1 MDCEDGDL
9 CVCLGRKRRSATKHE
24 ATEKIPCRR
33 YSRKRQKSNST
44 LSSVSLPSLPHGFDL
59 EMSRAVVRETRHRR
73 KRNHSTDTSQTVSH
87 SVDSSRS
94 ESNVKGRKRHKK
106 ISKKNT
112 KECDNC
118 TDVDLKTN
126 HTQLNY
132 HTNSDKSRNNSN
144 EQTDVSND
152 NCSSNNLA
160 IQQKSASDNSSDIAS
175 TSSDL
180 ISPDVEKCNIGL
192 MDVSDSQLTSFD
204 DDDDDDDED
213 LPDMRKMFTPSPA
226 KSNTGRIVYYMV
238 IHMILVDEKMKLKEI
253 QNNIRQKE
261 FFKRIPELS
270 ICR

>member
-33 YSRKRQKSNST
+33 YSRNRQKSDST
-44 LSSVSLPSLPHGFDL
+44 SSSVSLPHLPHGFDL
-59 EMSRAVVRETRHRR
+59 EMSRAVVREARHRR
-73 KRNHSTDTSQTVSH
+73 KRNYSTDTSQNDSK

-94 ESNVKGRKRHKK
+94 ESNAKGRKRHKK
-106 ISKKNT
+106 ISKKNP

-118 TDVDLKTN
+118 TDVELKTN

-132 HTNSDKSRNNSN
+132 HTNNYKSSNNSN
-144 EQTDVSND
+144 EQTDISND

-175 TSSDL
+175 SSSDL
-180 ISPDVEKCNIGL
+180 ISPDVEKC
-192 MDVSDSQLTSFD
+192 DDD

-213 LPDMRKMFTPSPA
+213 LPDMRKLFTPSPA

-238 IHMILVDEKMKLKEI
+238 IHMILVDKKINLKKFKI
-253 QNNIRQKE
+253 FLRQKE